1 MNRTEVKIPE
11 GWTYFIHGT
20 NSDKWNINLDVVDN
34 FITTSPIS
42 CISEEKAKEEQRQ
55 GANTTKDY
63 SRGKGKPFEIRCLI
77 YRDCIRQIDKYDLKS
92 RLSVQEID
100 RVAKYH
106 FKNSFFGRHEC
117 IPKNTRMIKIAKS
130 EIDKLTGEEKKVFWF
145 VPEEFYDR
153 YLEDCE
159 KYPDRNV
166 EAITKDKPLPSWNL
180 DGYNLTKVEKGRII
194 KGAVAEDIMKNK
206 MAVEDIKEFTQKEYS
221 GDFSTNSIV
230 KLEDKEMIEKIL
242 LSQGI
247 DSKANIGVF
256 LVEHEDK
263 EMGGKLYQLYMRDR
277 KGNIKPVK
285 LPTSRGKTQL
295 ATNRQAIAIN
305 QNGNT
310 ILSQGI
316 IKESPL
322 SWALPDGTELNVLLN
337 NNQLEI
343 GKTNKWKTETLKS
356 TSLMKRQNCLEKEI

>member
-1 MNRTEVKIPE
+1 
-11 GWTYFIHGT
+11 
-20 NSDKWNINLDVVDN
+20 
-34 FITTSPIS
+34 
-42 CISEEKAKEEQRQ
+42 
-55 GANTTKDY
+55 
-63 SRGKGKPFEIRCLI
+63 
-77 YRDCIRQIDKYDLKS
+77 
-92 RLSVQEID
+92 
-100 RVAKYH
+100 
-106 FKNSFFGRHEC
+106 
-117 IPKNTRMIKIAKS
+117 MIKIAKS
-130 EIDKLTGEEKKVFWF
+130 EIDELTGEEKKVFWY

-159 KYPDRNV
+159 KYPDRSV
-166 EAITKDKPLPSWNL
+166 EAITKDKPLPSWDL
-180 DGYNLTKVEKGRII
+180 DGYNLTKQEKDKIRNGTDNYKI
-194 KGAVAEDIMKNK
+194 AEDIMKNSI
-206 MAVEDIKEFTQKEYS
+206 AVEDIKKFTQKEYS
-221 GDFSTNSIV
+221 GDFVTNAIV
-230 KLEDKEMIEKIL
+230 KLEDKETIGKIL

-263 EMGGKLYQLYMRDR
+263 EMDGKIYQLYMRDR
-277 KGNIKPVK
+277 NGNIRPVK
-285 LPTSRGKTQL
+285 LPTSRGTTQL
-295 ATNRQAIAIN
+295 ATNRQAMTIN

-356 TSLMKRQNCLEKEI
+356 TSLMQKENNLGKEM